1 MINQKSFFTSLLI
14 TAILCM
20 VLSACQ
26 PAETPPTFPQVAATP
41 LAITPEQFLTFD
53 MTRAYQ
59 HVEAQVALGP
69 RTPFSTAHSQ
79 VIEYI
84 SSELTST
91 GWQIEQQK
99 GEYNLQPLINII
111 AKKSDAPPQIILGA
125 HYDSRFYADQDAN
138 PALSLQPVLGANDG
152 ASGVAVLLELARVL
166 PEDVASSVW
175 LVFFD
180 AEDQG
185 RITGWDWI
193 QGSRYFAE
201 HLSVTPQAVVIVDM
215 VGDQN
220 LRLPFEQNSTAEL
233 AAEIWAT
240 AAQAGWN
247 EHFISE
253 PGFSILDDHTPFLE
267 KNIPAVDIIDFDYP
281 YWHTSQDTLDKIDP
295 QSLYVVGE
303 TLRLWLIQR
312 Q

>member
-1 MINQKSFFTSLLI
+1 MINPKSAFASLLVI
-14 TAILCM
+14 AILCTS
-20 VLSACQ
+20 LSACQ
-26 PAETPPTFPQVAATP
+26 PAETPTAFPRVAAAP
-41 LAITPEQFLTFD
+41 LVITPEQTPTFD

-69 RTPFSTAHSQ
+69 RTPFSAAHSQ

-91 GWQIEQQK
+91 GWQVEQQK
-99 GEYNLQPLINII
+99 GEYNQQPLINII

-125 HYDSRFYADQDAN
+125 HYDSRFFADHDAD

-152 ASGVAVLLELARVL
+152 ASGVAVLMELARVL
-166 PEDVASSVW
+166 PDETASSVW
-175 LVFFD
+175 LIFFD

-220 LRLPFEQNSTAEL
+220 LKLPLEQNSTAEL
-233 AAEIWAT
+233 AAEIWST
-240 AAQAGWN
+240 AAQAGWD
-247 EHFISE
+247 EYFIAE

-295 QSLYVVGE
+295 HSLYVVGE